1 LTPFFPQGI
10 VPNLDPK
17 TTAMFLTFQP
27 GALDKND
34 KENITKRER
43 EVLML
48 MAQGNINKEIA
59 HLLHISTDTVKQH
72 IKNIYRKLG
81 AGNKI
86 EALNKTGMLTMAYAS
101 VNRN

>member
-1 LTPFFPQGI
+1 
-10 VPNLDPK
+10 
-17 TTAMFLTFQP
+17 MFLTFQP
-27 GALDKND
+27 GADKN
-34 KENITKRER
+34 ENITKRER
-43 EVLML
+43 EVLIL

-86 EALNKTGMLTMAYAS
+86 EALNKTGMLALSYAAVS
-101 VNRN
+101 SN

>member
-1 LTPFFPQGI
+1 
-10 VPNLDPK
+10 
-17 TTAMFLTFQP
+17 MFLTFQP
-27 GALDKND
+27 GAWGKNE
-34 KENITKRER
+34 KESITRRER

-86 EALNKTGMLTMAYAS
+86 EALNKTGMLAVSYATVS
-101 VNRN
+101 RN

>member
-1 LTPFFPQGI
+1 MFFTIQS
-10 VPNLDPK
+10 
-17 TTAMFLTFQP
+17 
-27 GALDKND
+27 GADKN
-34 KENITKRER
+34 ENITKRER

-86 EALNKTGMLTMAYAS
+86 EALNKTGMLALSYAAVS
-101 VNRN
+101 SN